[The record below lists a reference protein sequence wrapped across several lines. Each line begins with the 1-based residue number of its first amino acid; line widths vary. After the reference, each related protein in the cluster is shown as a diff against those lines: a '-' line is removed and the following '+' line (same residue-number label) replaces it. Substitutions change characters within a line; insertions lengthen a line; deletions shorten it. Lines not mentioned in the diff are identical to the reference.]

1 MNLSCRLVLPFLL
14 LPGAAPGAFAAAP
27 SRANLEAAAAYS
39 RRTGGD
45 AFLVMAG
52 DRVLLER
59 YAPGQSAT
67 RPHFLA
73 SGSKSFSCVL
83 AAVAEADG
91 HMALDAP
98 VSRYVPEWRTPPAKS
113 RITVRHLL
121 DLSSGL
127 SGGTPATVAGLRKA
141 SVADAIAAP
150 VTARPGERFQYGP
163 NPFLVFAE
171 AVGRAT
177 GQAADVLL
185 RSRVLDPIGA
195 RVHFMRTVEGV
206 PNLAGGAWMTAR
218 DWAKFGA
225 LVRDGGVAQ
234 GRRLVSAAG
243 IDACFQPSP
252 ANASYG
258 MSWWLRTDARSQ
270 IGRQAAP
277 GAAPRAVR
285 MAAGAFNQ
293 RLYVSP
299 GHDLVVVRFGGRDAP
314 GADRFDDATLLRL
327 LGL

>member
-1 MNLSCRLVLPFLL
+1 MSLSHRLALPWLL
-14 LPGAAPGAFAAAP
+14 LAAAVPGAAAATP
-27 SRANLEAAAAYS
+27 SRAALEAAAAYS
-39 RRTGGD
+39 QRTGGD

-91 HMALDAP
+91 RMALDAP
-98 VSRYVPEWRTPPAKS
+98 VSRYVPDWRTQPAKAG
-113 RITVRHLL
+113 ITVRHLL

-127 SGGTPATVAGLRKA
+127 SGGTPATPAGLREA

-150 VTARPGERFQYGP
+150 VTARPGEKLQYGP

-171 AVGRAT
+171 AVQRAT
-177 GQAADVLL
+177 GRAADELL

-234 GRRLVSAAG
+234 GRRLAPAAG

-252 ANASYG
+252 ASASYG
-258 MSWWLRTDARSQ
+258 MGWWLRTDARSR
-270 IGRQAAP
+270 IGRRAAS
-277 GAAPRAVR
+277 GGAPRAVR

-293 RLYVSP
+293 RLYVSRER
-299 GHDLVVVRFGGRDAP
+299 DLVVVRFGGRDAP
-314 GADRFDDATLLRL
+314 GSDRFDDATLLRL